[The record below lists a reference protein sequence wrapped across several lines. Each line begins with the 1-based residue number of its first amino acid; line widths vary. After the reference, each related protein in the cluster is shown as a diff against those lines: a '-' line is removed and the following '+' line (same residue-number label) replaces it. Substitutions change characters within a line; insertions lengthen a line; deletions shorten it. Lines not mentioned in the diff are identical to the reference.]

1 MSKPQLPCQTQAME
15 CELLKHFIFKPLTKE
30 PTIPTEQDVP
40 TKDFPEL
47 TWCFMIFGGAK
58 AYGDKH
64 RIKAAH

>member
-1 MSKPQLPCQTQAME
+1 ME